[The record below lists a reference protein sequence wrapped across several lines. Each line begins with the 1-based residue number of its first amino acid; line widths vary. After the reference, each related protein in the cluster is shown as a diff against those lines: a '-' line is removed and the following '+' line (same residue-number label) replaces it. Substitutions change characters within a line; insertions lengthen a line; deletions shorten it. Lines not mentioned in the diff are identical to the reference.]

1 MWNGKHCLHGSNCS
15 DLVNMVCYMAYLPE
29 QCKCDIFFVITG
41 SEHDLTW
48 IPKDLPPNVFLLLST
63 LPGRVSRLFSVI
75 FLLHMII
82 ISYST

>member
-1 MWNGKHCLHGSNCS
+1 
-15 DLVNMVCYMAYLPE
+15 MVCYKAYLHE
-29 QCKCDIFFVITG
+29 QGKYDIYFVITG

-63 LPGRVSRLFSVI
+63 LPGRVSRLFFVS

-82 ISYST
+82 IPYSTI